1 VDECKIRL
9 KGVELGSKYGKVPRA
24 CPLLIL
30 AIFLVG
36 CGGVTT
42 PSVNLTGNWTMTN
55 SSDSGVTTSK
65 CNIVDSSGS
74 LTLYNF
80 YIIDQEYTLY
90 NFYIIDQEYISW
102 NTGYGTFNNSAISAN
117 ISGSYINIYGS
128 TVSTIVYFEGTIAS
142 SGISGSG
149 TWVQTFSVS
158 GEIYSYSGT
167 TIFIKG

>member
-1 VDECKIRL
+1 MKR
-9 KGVELGSKYGKVPRA
+9 KYFFVI
-24 CPLLIL
+24 LFLIF
-30 AIFLVG
+30 AIFLAG

-80 YIIDQEYTLY
+80 YIIDQEY
-90 NFYIIDQEYISW
+90 ISW

-117 ISGSYINIYGS
+117 ISGSYTNIYGS